1 MGHPK
6 YEKDCCYL
14 IGTNNVYE
22 VQTIEDDDFCSLF
35 IDDFVSESN
44 KINLINKMDA
54 MYLLIPT
61 LLKNRKKSTVS
72 DKYCSS
78 PLDQLLTDNQ
88 MNHILN
94 KLSSKKDLKQ
104 ICNVQ
109 EIDDEIYCV
118 LNDDKVIK
126 FLDMKLKNIQKTLK
140 NNTSISINID
150 PLHDA
155 LAILNEYIPS
165 YFFDKICEKYKVS
178 AKRAMNPRKR
188 KKSLENDKDGNH
200 NYKKRKINDLN
211 ENDLNKMNIDHIPFN
226 DRSNKNNQKKQIK
239 ATPKSR
245 AISNLSKVNTKG
257 MKSMMSYFSKKKK

>member
-1 MGHPK
+1 
-6 YEKDCCYL
+6 
-14 IGTNNVYE
+14 
-22 VQTIEDDDFCSLF
+22 
-35 IDDFVSESN
+35 
-44 KINLINKMDA
+44 MDA

-78 PLDQLLTDNQ
+78 PLDQLLNNNE
-88 MNHILN
+88 MNHVLS
-94 KLSSKKDLKQ
+94 KLKSKMDLKQ
-104 ICNVQ
+104 ICNIQ

-126 FLDMKLKNIQKTLK
+126 FFELKLKNIQKTLK

-155 LAILNEYIPS
+155 LSILNEYIPS

-178 AKRAMNPRKR
+178 AKRVINPRKR
-188 KKSLENDKDGNH
+188 KKSLENDEEVNNTH
-200 NYKKRKINDLN
+200 KKRKINNLN
-211 ENDLNKMNIDHIPFN
+211 ENDLNKMNIDHMHGHPFN
-226 DRSNKNNQKKQIK
+226 DQRNHKKQIK